1 MGRLRLVLGAL
12 GIILGFFV
20 YQYGFF
26 LTLKLSD
33 SLASWTMTYVPW
45 IDSVAILGAVLQL
58 FGGVIAIAG
67 LLICISW
74 VGSQPGATLSP
85 VVRRSAAEPVAQ
97 ISDSSPKC
105 KFCGAVMESGA
116 GFCPS
121 CQRAQA

>member
-1 MGRLRLVLGAL
+1 MGRLRFVLGAL
-12 GIILGFFV
+12 GIILGFFI
-20 YQYGFF
+20 YQCGFF

-33 SLASWTMTYVPW
+33 SLASWTMTYIPW

-74 VGSQPGATLSP
+74 VGSQPGATVSP
-85 VVRRSAAEPVAQ
+85 VKRLSAAGSVAE
-97 ISDSSPKC
+97 IPDSAPKC

-116 GFCPS
+116 AFCPS

>member
-1 MGRLRLVLGAL
+1 MGRLRFILGAL

-33 SLASWTMTYVPW
+33 SLSSWTMTYVPW
-45 IDSVAILGAVLQL
+45 IGSVMILGSVLQL

-85 VVRRSAAEPVAQ
+85 VGRRSAAESVAQ
-97 ISDSSPKC
+97 IPDSAPKC
-105 KFCGAVMESGA
+105 RFCGAVMESGA
-116 GFCPS
+116 VFCPS